1 VRCPRSFLIATF
13 GGLFLAACRDGT
25 GPDTGPSLEC
35 AEVDAEVLAVGE
47 HRILDPNLTDA
58 CVRLPAAD
66 ASGAQYLY
74 VPVATE
80 GTETEEGAQADYRV
94 LGSSPVAA
102 AVRAVPSPLLSA
114 FRPPVR
120 AAAFHAIL
128 RERERDLSRSPIQAL
143 FDRSRVTG
151 LATVPPTVGE
161 ERAFQVCSTP
171 RCDAFVTATATA
183 QVVGSRVAI
192 FLDNDA
198 PAGGY
203 TLADLTDVGI
213 LFDDF
218 LYPID
223 TTAFG
228 RESDI
233 DANGVVIVLLTHR
246 VNALSPDCNAQ
257 GSVILGYFFGADL
270 LPRSSNNPGS
280 NEGEIF
286 YGLVPDPDNT
296 ACDISP
302 GFARLRLPATF
313 IHEFQHMISFNQ
325 HRLVRGASSEDIWL
339 NEGLSH
345 FAEELGARLLPP
357 AECASGSCF
366 QDFLGMGNMP
376 NAFAY
381 LESTEDFFL
390 IEPGSS
396 NGTLEERGANWL
408 FVRWLADHFATDS
421 VLGTDLTR
429 RLVATSQLGAAN
441 ATAQTGVPF
450 SILVP
455 EWQMTNYLDDLVG
468 FNQPG
473 TRLRYKTWNFRSV
486 FQDSLGSSY
495 PLLPDSTSGNGY
507 ANTGVLRA
515 GSGRHVLVTQAGGAP
530 LVDLLLTAPS
540 GTEPVSP
547 TVDARIGLVRVR

>member
-1 VRCPRSFLIATF
+1 MRCSRSFLITF
-13 GGLFLAACRDGT
+13 GGLFLAACTDGT
-25 GPDTGPSLEC
+25 GPGPGPSLNC
-35 AEVDAEVLAVGE
+35 TDADAEVLAVGE
-47 HRILDPNLTDA
+47 HRILDPNQTDA
-58 CVRLPAAD
+58 CLRLPAAG
-66 ASGAQYLY
+66 ASGAQHLY

-80 GTETEEGAQADYRV
+80 GTESEEGVQADYRIT
-94 LGSSPVAA
+94 GSSPIAA
-102 AVRAVPSPLLSA
+102 AARAVPSPLLSA
-114 FRPPVR
+114 FRPSVR
-120 AAAFHAIL
+120 AAAFHAML
-128 RERERDLSRSPIQAL
+128 RERERDLSRSPTQAL
-143 FDRSRVTG
+143 FDRGRMTG
-151 LATVPPTVGE
+151 LARVPPVVDE
-161 ERAFQVCSTP
+161 ERTFQVCSTP
-171 RCDAFVTATATA
+171 RCEAFVTATATA
-183 QVVGSRVAI
+183 KVVGARVAI
-192 FLDNDA
+192 FVDNDA
-198 PAGGY
+198 PPGGY
-203 TLADLTDVGI
+203 TLADLADVGT

-286 YGLVPDPDNT
+286 YGLVPDPDNG
-296 ACDISP
+296 ACDISA
-302 GFARLRLPATF
+302 GFARRRLPATF

-325 HRLVRGASSEDIWL
+325 HRLVRGGSSEDIWL

-357 AECASGSCF
+357 AECSSGSCF
-366 QDFLGMGNMP
+366 QDFLGMGNIP

-381 LESTEDFFL
+381 LDSTEAFFL

-396 NGTLEERGANWL
+396 NGSLEERGANWL
-408 FVRWLADHFATDS
+408 FVRWLADHFATDT

-429 RLVATSQLGAAN
+429 RLVATNLVGASNVA
-441 ATAQTGVPF
+441 ATTGVAF

-455 EWQMTNYLDDLVG
+455 EWQMTNYLDNLPG
-468 FNQPG
+468 FNQPSS
-473 TRLRYKTWNFRSV
+473 RLRYKTWNFREV

-495 PLLPDSTSGNGY
+495 PLVPDNTSGNGY
-507 ANTGVLRA
+507 SHTGALRA

-530 LVDLLLTAPS
+530 LVDLLLSAPS

-547 TVDARIGLVRVR
+547 TVDARIGLVRIR

>member
-1 VRCPRSFLIATF
+1 MRCPRSVLIVTF
-13 GGLFLAACRDGT
+13 GGLFLAACSDGT
-25 GPDTGPSLEC
+25 GPVPGPSLDC
-35 AEVDAEVLAVGE
+35 AEAGAEVLAVGE
-47 HRILDPNLTDA
+47 HRILDPNQTDA
-58 CVRLPAAD
+58 CVRLPAAG
-66 ASGAQYLY
+66 ASGAQHLY

-80 GTETEEGAQADYRV
+80 GTETEDGVQADYAIT
-94 LGSSPVAA
+94 GSSPTAA
-102 AVRAVPSPLLSA
+102 AARAVPSPLLSA

-120 AAAFHAIL
+120 AAGFHAML
-128 RERERDLSRSPIQAL
+128 RERERTLSQSPTQAL
-143 FDRSRVTG
+143 FDRSRVRS
-151 LATVPPTVGE
+151 LARVPTVGE
-161 ERAFQVCSTP
+161 ERTFDVCSTP
-171 RCDAFVTATATA
+171 RCQDFVQATATA
-183 QVVGSRVAI
+183 RVVGDRVAI
-192 FLDNDA
+192 YVDNDA

-203 TLADLTDVGI
+203 TDPDLVDVGI
-213 LFDDF
+213 LFDNF

-270 LPRSSNNPGS
+270 LSRSSNNPGS

-286 YGLVPDPDNT
+286 YGLVPDPANG
-296 ACDISP
+296 ACDISAA
-302 GFARLRLPATF
+302 FARLRLPATF

-325 HRLVRGASSEDIWL
+325 HRLVRGGNSEDIWL

-357 AECASGSCF
+357 AECVSGSCF
-366 QDFLGMGNMP
+366 QDFLEMGNIP

-381 LESTEDFFL
+381 LESTEDFFV

-396 NGTLEERGANWL
+396 NGSLEERGANWL

-429 RLVATSQLGAAN
+429 RLVATNLVGASNVADK
-441 ATAQTGVPF
+441 TGVAF

-455 EWQMTNYLDDLVG
+455 EWQMTNYLDDVAG

-473 TRLRYKTWNFRSV
+473 SRLRYKTWNFREV
-486 FQDSLGSSY
+486 FQDSLGSPY
-495 PLLPDSTSGNGY
+495 PLIPDNTSGSGY
-507 ANTGVLRA
+507 THTGVLRA

-530 LVDLLLTAPS
+530 LVDLLLSAPS

-547 TVDARIGLVRVR
+547 TADARIGLVRIR